1 MRGRNI
7 IKRDYYQL
15 DRLDEKVTNFM
26 GFFDLPLKE
35 KADLKED
42 IEAYRKGK
50 LDVVALEEAEKLV

>member
-1 MRGRNI
+1 MEETLLKEI
-7 IKRDYYQL
+7 ITKL

-26 GFFDLPLKE
+26 GFFDLPLEE
-35 KADLKED
+35 KAELKED

>member
-1 MRGRNI
+1 MEETLLKEI
-7 IKRDYYQL
+7 ITKL

-35 KADLKED
+35 KAELKED
-42 IEAYRKGK
+42 IGAYRRGK

>member
-1 MRGRNI
+1 MEETLLKEI
-7 IKRDYYQL
+7 ITKL

>member
-1 MRGRNI
+1 MERTLLKEI
-7 IKRDYYQL
+7 ITKL

-35 KADLKED
+35 KAELKED
-42 IEAYRKGK
+42 TEAYRKGK